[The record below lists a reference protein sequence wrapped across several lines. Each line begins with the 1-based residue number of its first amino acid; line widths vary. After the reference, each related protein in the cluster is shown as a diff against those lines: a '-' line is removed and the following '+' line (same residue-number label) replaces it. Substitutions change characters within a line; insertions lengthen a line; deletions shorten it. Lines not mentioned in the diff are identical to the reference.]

1 MQHDEIC
8 ELIKLIV
15 LNTDILP
22 NMIAMGFPA
31 EKIETVYR
39 NNIVDVLRFFE
50 SKHKGFYK
58 IYNLCSEREYDIKKF
73 QSVSIFIL
81 FC

>member
-1 MQHDEIC
+1 
-8 ELIKLIV
+8 
-15 LNTDILP
+15 
-22 NMIAMGFPA
+22 MIAMGFPA

-73 QSVSIFIL
+73 QSVSIFL
-81 FC
+81 FLYFFI